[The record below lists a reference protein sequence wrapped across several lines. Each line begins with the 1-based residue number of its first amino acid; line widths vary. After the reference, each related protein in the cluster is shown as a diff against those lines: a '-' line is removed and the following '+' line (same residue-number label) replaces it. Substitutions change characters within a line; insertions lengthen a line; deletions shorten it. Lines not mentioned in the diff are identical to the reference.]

1 MSGQSVL
8 PTYQND
14 GVLESLIEKEPP
26 KEYGVVASP
35 DDSSIFSKKN
45 KVKTGTIFVVAL
57 VISVFLLR
65 TVLSPKQT
73 EVYNNAGVSP
83 DGFPG
88 GLPSN
93 SVQDVIASSDAS
105 SASIVYT
112 APDSITTDVEAS
124 YIIDVPAAETT
135 TTVEEV
141 NVETGAVD
149 AVQPEPV
156 AEPEPE
162 PAPAAEPVA
171 VTEPVIVTEPVV
183 EEPAAEVIIAP
194 VAVPVPDPTLAP
206 VSPPTPVPSK
216 EVVRP
221 SMAPT
226 AAMQITV
233 AQLKKMRS
241 DARLA
246 PLSMSMY
253 TDQNNWIKT
262 FFSKYGLV
270 GTRFTNKM
278 SYKAPDP
285 ISTMTVEGNAASWM
299 YATIYSDST
308 CGVGSGTMYSVAG
321 IANNECLPIAGFG
334 GDKGV
339 ALMMDCRSNGDVVMN
354 AYNSQDCGG
363 APISSTILALANTC
377 YAYSYSLSDTVT
389 DTSVTT
395 SVAFTCGNPNLENL
409 VVSKFFIAETDS
421 QAAINCGKSTAALT
435 DAQIFEAYPTAPTCI
450 PQLQSDGNA
459 FSVSFSYN
467 AETTAPYVTFFK
479 GSDTCQLKTTAS
491 TASSGNMDLGSSCGV
506 PTPTWVTTET
516 SLGVYNRWSHHPSL
530 EEQEQAAAETESE
543 TSDAATTDAD
553 ATATTD
559 AA

>member
-1 MSGQSVL
+1 
-8 PTYQND
+8 
-14 GVLESLIEKEPP
+14 
-26 KEYGVVASP
+26 
-35 DDSSIFSKKN
+35 
-45 KVKTGTIFVVAL
+45 
-57 VISVFLLR
+57 
-65 TVLSPKQT
+65 
-73 EVYNNAGVSP
+73 
-83 DGFPG
+83 
-88 GLPSN
+88 
-93 SVQDVIASSDAS
+93 
-105 SASIVYT
+105 
-112 APDSITTDVEAS
+112 VEAS
-124 YIIDVPAAETT
+124 YIIDVPAVEAT

-141 NVETGAVD
+141 NVETGVVDEPAVVVVT
-149 AVQPEPV
+149 AP
-156 AEPEPE
+156 EPEPE
-162 PAPAAEPVA
+162 PEPV
-171 VTEPVIVTEPVV
+171 VTAPVVVAPIVAEPVV
-183 EEPAAEVIIAP
+183 EEPAVEVVVEP
-194 VAVPVPDPTLAP
+194 VVVPDPTLAP
-206 VSPPTPVPSK
+206 VSPPTPAPSAA
-216 EVVRP
+216 VVKP

-226 AAMQITV
+226 AAMQLTV

-241 DARLA
+241 DSRLA

-278 SYKAPDP
+278 TYKAPDP
-285 ISTMTVEGNAASWM
+285 ISTMTVEGDAASWM

-308 CGVGSGTMYSVAG
+308 CGVGTGTTYSVAG

-377 YAYSYSLSDTVT
+377 YAYSYSLSDTVV

-395 SVAFTCGNPNLENL
+395 SVAFSCGQPNLESL
-409 VVSKFFIAETDS
+409 VVSKFFIAETES
-421 QAAINCGKSTAALT
+421 QAAVNCEKSSSSLS
-435 DAQIFEAYPTAPTCI
+435 DAQIFEAYPTAPTCV
-450 PQLQSDGNA
+450 PQLQSDGNS

-479 GSDTCQLKTTAS
+479 GSDTCMLKTTAA
-491 TASSGNMDLGSSCGV
+491 TASSGSLDLGSSCGV

-516 SLGVYNRWSHHPSL
+516 SLGVYNRWSHHPAAG
-530 EEQEQAAAETESE
+530 EEPEATAD
-543 TSDAATTDAD
+543 TSDAAATEAD
-553 ATATTD
+553 ATATAEATTY

>member
-1 MSGQSVL
+1 M
-8 PTYQND
+8 
-14 GVLESLIEKEPP
+14 IEKEPP
-26 KEYGVVASP
+26 KEYGVVSSP

-65 TVLSPKQT
+65 TVLSPKQA

-112 APDSITTDVEAS
+112 APDTISTDVEAS
-124 YIIDVPAAETT
+124 YIIDVPAVETPA
-135 TTVEEV
+135 TVEEV
-141 NVETGAVD
+141 NVETGAVEAPEVV

-156 AEPEPE
+156 AEP
-162 PAPAAEPVA
+162 V
-171 VTEPVIVTEPVV
+171 VTEPVV
-183 EEPAAEVIIAP
+183 AEPVVVVEEPAAAEVIIAP
-194 VAVPVPDPTLAP
+194 VVVVPDPTLAP
-206 VSPPTPVPSK
+206 VSPPTLAPSK

-285 ISTMTVEGNAASWM
+285 ISTMTAEGDAASWM

-395 SVAFTCGNPNLENL
+395 SVAFSCGQPNLENL

-421 QAAINCGKSTAALT
+421 QAALNCGKSTSALT

-479 GSDTCQLKTTAS
+479 GSDSCVLKTTAS
-491 TASSGNMDLGSSCGV
+491 TASSGSLDLGSSCGV

-516 SLGVYNRWSHHPSL
+516 SLGVYNRWSHHPSQ
-530 EEQEQAAAETESE
+530 EEQEQTAAATE

-553 ATATTD
+553 ATVDADAVATTD